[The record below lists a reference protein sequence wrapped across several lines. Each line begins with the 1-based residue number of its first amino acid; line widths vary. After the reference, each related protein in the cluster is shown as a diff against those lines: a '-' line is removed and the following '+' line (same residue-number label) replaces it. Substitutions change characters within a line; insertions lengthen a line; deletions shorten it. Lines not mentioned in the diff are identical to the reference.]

1 MTTTSASVPTAS
13 PGTGTGPAF
22 DPMVTMTTAV
32 HASPG
37 VYALLLGSGV
47 STGAGIKTGWGIVTD
62 LVRRA
67 ATAQDP
73 GSPTAGEDAASDPE
87 AWWAQHGD
95 GDLGYSAL
103 LGALAPAPSARQAQ
117 LARYFEADD
126 EDREQ
131 GLKAP
136 GAAHKAIAQLVARGS
151 VRVIV
156 TTNFDNLTER
166 ALTDIGI
173 SPQVIH
179 QPGGYG
185 GATPLA
191 HSRAT
196 IIKLHGDYL
205 DLDSRNTVDEL
216 SAYPDAQQEFLD
228 RVLDEYGLIV
238 CGWSADWDHAL
249 VKSIE
254 GTRSR
259 RYPMFWSH
267 YGALGDAAR
276 RLTAQHRA
284 TLIPGL
290 TADELF
296 PGLVARLDA
305 LDSAADAPVTREIA
319 VARLKRALPDP
330 VRRIE
335 VHDLIDQATTEA
347 LQRATGDAH
356 SLSGKEGGYADSAY
370 RYRADTGT
378 LLHLLATGV
387 FHDDGTY
394 DDKWIRALQRL
405 LRIRENVPGS
415 YNGPLEALRHYPA
428 LLALWTAGISAVLA
442 RREHLLG
449 RLLTEPVF
457 RSPFTSRNQVPADAL
472 DPGRVLNGEL
482 VSTFYRPDDGTWIYP
497 ESELLRRDTREPL
510 RSIEPDDATYQ
521 RACSRFELLS
531 SLVALDQ
538 PNGRPWYGKYVYGSE
553 WGDDDSGPGPGVRT
567 EISPTW
573 PLLSAGAFGKDV
585 DRAAAA
591 YARLTEW
598 RSRYARTW

>member
-1 MTTTSASVPTAS
+1 
-13 PGTGTGPAF
+13 
-22 DPMVTMTTAV
+22 MVTMATAV

-37 VYALLLGSGV
+37 VYALLLGSGI
-47 STGAGIKTGWGIVTD
+47 STGAGVKTGWGIVTD

-95 GDLGYSAL
+95 GDLGYSSL
-103 LGALAPAPSARQAQ
+103 LDALAPAPSARQAQ

-126 EDREQ
+126 DDREQ
-131 GLKAP
+131 GLKVP

-179 QPGGYG
+179 QPGGYD

-196 IIKLHGDYL
+196 VIKLHGDYL

-216 SAYPDAQQEFLD
+216 SVYPDAQQQFLD

-267 YGALGDAAR
+267 YGALSDAAR
-276 RLTAQHRA
+276 RLTAQHQA

-305 LDSAADAPVTREIA
+305 LDSASDTPVTRDIA

-335 VHDLIDQATTEA
+335 VHDLIEGTTSDTVHRIASDRYPVTAASPAEFPA
-347 LQRATGDAH
+347 QFAANAVG
-356 SLSGKEGGYADSAY
+356 
-370 RYRADTGT
+370 YRADVDT
-378 LLHLLATGV
+378 LLHLLAIGV
-387 FHDDGTY
+387 FHDNGFH
-394 DDKWIRALQRL
+394 DDRWLNSVQRL
-405 LRIRENVPGS
+405 LRIREGS
-415 YNGPLEALRHYPA
+415 INGPYFEGLDKLRHYPA
-428 LLALWTAGISAVLA
+428 LLATWAIGVSAVLA
-442 RREHLLG
+442 HREQLLH

-457 RSPFTSRNQVPADAL
+457 TASSNANRPLNSAYCLHPWRVIDEPGIHEISRPSPGGKWL
-472 DPGRVLNGEL
+472 
-482 VSTFYRPDDGTWIYP
+482 YP
-497 ESELLRRDTREPL
+497 QSELLRRELREPL
-510 RSIEPDDATYQ
+510 RAIAPDDRPFQA
-521 RACSRFELLS
+521 ACSRFELLT
-531 SLVALDQ
+531 SLIALDQ
-538 PNGRPWYGKYVYGSE
+538 PLGDAWNGKFASDGE
-553 WGDDDSGPGPGVRT
+553 WGWDNDGPSTAVRA
-567 EISPTW
+567 EIAPDW
-573 PLLSAGAFGKDV
+573 PLIAAGAFGGDP
-585 DRAAAA
+585 DRATAAFDKLA
-591 YARLTEW
+591 TW
-598 RSRYARTW
+598 RTQTRHLHG